1 VVKHEGKPSFLKY
14 PRLPMKPFNVIFAWR
29 DDLGIE
35 QTTFYGPIMAQNK
48 SEAMRLAEV
57 MAEERGCQIRSV
69 DED

>member
-1 VVKHEGKPSFLKY
+1 
-14 PRLPMKPFNVIFAWR
+14 MKPFNVIFAWR